1 MKTLTIKLT
10 APLQAYGNEASFE
23 RRTSWPGPSK
33 SAIIGM
39 IAAALGLRRDSEQI
53 GELNS
58 LAFAVRIDQPGK
70 IMTDFHTVEWK
81 SGKRKLTYR
90 DYYQDAV
97 YIVAVGS
104 EDERRI
110 DRIQYALRHPRFQ
123 IYLGRRAC
131 PPAGV
136 LQIKCY
142 ENMNPVEALKRLPW
156 QAETWHQKKHSK
168 DKEYTA
174 NIIADANLLPDAN
187 FTQTQKDRVV
197 SFSSKNRHLGF
208 RLTAKKRIHLRNPYY
223 TGSDKKEPDIMDH
236 L

>member
-197 SFSSKNRHLGF
+197 SFSPKNRHLGF